1 MTTFIN
7 ILPKLRYFEG
17 RDYIQIGTRVIQLFC
32 FPNKPMKS
40 GAFWI
45 SRKGRI
51 FETWEGVGGG
61 GGGGGGVHLEKE
73 VYDPPYQLWRFLSAV
88 VTRNYR
94 NQGQRPR
101 NWENGIGSQ
110 HCGEVIINIMTL

>member
-61 GGGGGGVHLEKE
+61 VHLEKE

-88 VTRNYR
+88 VIRNYR